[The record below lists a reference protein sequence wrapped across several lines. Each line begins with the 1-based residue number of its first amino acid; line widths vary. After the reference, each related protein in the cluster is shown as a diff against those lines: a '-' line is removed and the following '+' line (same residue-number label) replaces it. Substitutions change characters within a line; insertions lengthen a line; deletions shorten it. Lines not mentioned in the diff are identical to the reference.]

1 MQKTKSFF
9 KTIILIILAVLG
21 LVYAKSIKRDIAD
34 AIYICLES
42 IIPSLY
48 FFMIVS
54 SLLMKSGLS
63 NAFQKYLSPI
73 TKKLFG
79 FDGRIFAVFLF
90 SQIGGYPVGIRLLSD
105 LYTEKAITQKQANIF
120 SCFCYSSGPAFILGI
135 VCNKSQFAP
144 ILISNITANL
154 LLAFVLCKIN
164 ARSIKSEKN
173 TKNINIKSN
182 GADIVACTQ
191 SSAKSLFCVCAMILL
206 MRVLICIARNIGLIS
221 LLCHLSE
228 NLFGMDYTDAYSFW
242 CCFFEVSCVN
252 QISFCFLRAA
262 LLSFGGICVI
272 MQIFSL
278 CSFKI
283 SFAKFCTARL
293 IAALISGFICLILF
307 DETIQSAS
315 TSAMANAYGAKFSIN
330 SIYSLLLLLMSCI
343 LLTKNSRQTK
353 NNVI

>member
-21 LVYAKSIKRDIAD
+21 MIYAKSIKRDIAD

-105 LYTEKAITQKQANIF
+105 LYTEKAITQKQADIF
-120 SCFCYSSGPAFILGI
+120 SYFCYSSGPAFILGI
-135 VCNKSQFAP
+135 VSDKAQFAP

-154 LLAFVLCKIN
+154 TLAFVLCKIN

-173 TKNINIKSN
+173 TNIKSN

-206 MRVLICIARNIGLIS
+206 MRALICIARNIGMIS
-221 LLCHLSE
+221 SLCYLCE

-252 QISFCFLRAA
+252 QVSFCFLRAA

-307 DETIQSAS
+307 DEAIQSAS
-315 TSAMANAYGAKFSIN
+315 ISAMANAYSAKFSIN

-343 LLTKNSRQTK
+343 LLTKNSRQTQ